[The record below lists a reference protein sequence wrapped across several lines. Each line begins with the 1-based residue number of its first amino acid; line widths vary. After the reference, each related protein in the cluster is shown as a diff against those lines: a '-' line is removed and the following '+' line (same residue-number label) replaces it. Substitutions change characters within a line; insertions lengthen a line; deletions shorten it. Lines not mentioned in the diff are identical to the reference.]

1 LAANYNREE
10 STVISDRM
18 QSLSFSEL
26 DLIHQ
31 ASMTILERNGL
42 AFSDEGTL
50 TVFKK
55 RGFKVSGKQVFFTE
69 KDILRALSTTPT
81 SLHLKA
87 RNPQKSVAVRRD
99 DFIFVPFYGPP
110 FVVES
115 DGRQRLGLMSDYEKA
130 AKLVQTS
137 TAADISG
144 FKYVEPSDLPTET
157 AYLDMLLAN
166 LTLSDKATLGSTD
179 NPQAAEDTLKIM
191 EMVFGREYMSDNSVV
206 IGLISPFSPLSYAAD
221 MSGSIIKYASRRQPL
236 IILNMAMA
244 GISGPIHLPGLIA
257 MTNAEILGGVV
268 LSQLA
273 GPGTPIVYG
282 TTSCPV
288 NMKTSEPLT
297 AGPETLWISQA
308 IMQLARF
315 YQLPC
320 RTGGSLTDS
329 LLPDAQAL
337 AEGAMSLMNAVRGGA
352 NLIMHSHGMLG
363 SFIGISFEKW
373 IMDEELC
380 GWMRALVKKRPIV
393 PETLSLESIL
403 EVGSGG
409 SFLSRRETARLCRKA
424 AYENSIFTKTAASAQ
439 KDGSIEDLVSKS
451 KSSLEQ
457 RMAEYVKPDID
468 PGLEKDLRRMVGDLK
483 KRSWQN

>member
-1 LAANYNREE
+1 M
-10 STVISDRM
+10 ISDRM
-18 QSLSFSEL
+18 QSLSLSEL

-31 ASMTILERNGL
+31 TSMTILEKNGL
-42 AFSDEGTL
+42 AFSDEETL
-50 TVFKK
+50 TLFKK
-55 RGFKVSGKQVFFTE
+55 RGFKVSGGQVFFSE
-69 KDILRALSTTPT
+69 KDVSRALSTTPDR
-81 SLHLKA
+81 LRLEA
-87 RNPQKSVAVRRD
+87 RNPERSVSIGRE

-115 DGRQRLGLMSDYEKA
+115 DGRQRLGMMSDYEKA

-144 FKYVEPSDLPTET
+144 FKYVEPSDLPTGT

-179 NPQAAEDTLKIM
+179 HPQAAEDTLKIM
-191 EMVFGREYMSDNSVV
+191 EMVFGRDFMSAHNVV
-206 IGLISPFSPLSYAAD
+206 VGLISPFSPLAYAAD
-221 MSGSIIKYASRRQPL
+221 MSGSIIKYAERRQPL
-236 IILNMAMA
+236 IILNMVMA
-244 GISGPIHLPGLIA
+244 GVSGPIQLPGLMA
-257 MTNAEILGGVV
+257 MANAEILGGVV

-273 GPGTPIVYG
+273 GPGTPVVYG

-297 AGPETLWISQA
+297 ANPETLWISQA
-308 IMQLARF
+308 IMQLAR
-315 YQLPC
+315 YYHLPC

-337 AEGAMSLMNAVRGGA
+337 AEGAMSMMNAVRGGA
-352 NLIMHSHGMLG
+352 NVIMHSLGMMG
-363 SFIGISFEKW
+363 SFIGVSFEKW

-380 GWMRALVKKRPIV
+380 GWMRAMVKSRPII

-409 SFLSRRETARLCRKA
+409 SFLSQRETAKLCRKA
-424 AYENSIFTKTAASAQ
+424 AYENKVFTKTSAAPQDKGAAA
-439 KDGSIEDLVSKS
+439 DLVSKS
-451 KSSLEQ
+451 KAALDQ
-457 RMAEYVKPDID
+457 RMAGYRKPDID
-468 PGLEKDLRRMVGDLK
+468 PGLEKDLRRLVNELK
-483 KRSWQN
+483 EQRGRH